1 MKMTEQ
7 FEKISE
13 NVGAGTWN
21 IGFTNPENG
30 QSDETQF
37 DLEEGED
44 RDDLWNLWDSF
55 CRENGWDP
63 DEFAIGYIEEGEE
76 G

>member
-13 NVGAGTWN
+13 SVGAVTWN

-30 QSDETQF
+30 QNDETQF
-37 DLEEGED
+37 DLEDGES

-63 DEFAIGYIEEGEE
+63 DEFTIDYIEEGEE
-76 G
+76 D